1 MGWNNFKTHRL
12 IKKFKHVVL
21 KKSGQQLSKVGKIV
35 KKNNKQDKGTQF
47 TILIF
52 LVLDA
57 QESFCQSPVHF
68 K

>member
-52 LVLDA
+52 FYQPYVRLYFYDML
-57 QESFCQSPVHF
+57 
-68 K
+68 